1 MVITA
6 IDYSVHEVCSSCSRN
21 ITRSPKL
28 LDLFVMWFYMFNVEK
43 TKAPEYVS
51 SDAILIS
58 LHILLQHLVKKTIST
73 DTMHG
78 THVPQARLHHKNLLK
93 STHFCRNTGPLLS
106 RLYLALDC
114 TKDHF
119 LLLQHHAKYA
129 KRLSAK
135 GLF

>member
-1 MVITA
+1 
-6 IDYSVHEVCSSCSRN
+6 
-21 ITRSPKL
+21 
-28 LDLFVMWFYMFNVEK
+28 MFNVEK

-58 LHILLQHLVKKTIST
+58 LHILLQHFVKKQSVQTLH
-73 DTMHG
+73 D

-93 STHFCRNTGPLLS
+93 STHFYRNTGPLLR
-106 RLYLALDC
+106 RLYLASDC

-129 KRLSAK
+129 KRVSAK